1 MLDVTELCYQSLQSL
16 TDYLHFNWTFYW
28 VPDTD
33 LLICVL
39 ARVKDMHRLRKQ
51 LISTSLVMVGFRIQT
66 GLLGLK
72 PANMQK
78 YIIKSKVSTIK
89 PMDLFIGVLQFKL
102 KYSFSIILI
111 NKNCINFNSFHK
123 KFISAW
129 KVVEVLKF

>member
-1 MLDVTELCYQSLQSL
+1 
-16 TDYLHFNWTFYW
+16 
-28 VPDTD
+28 
-33 LLICVL
+33 
-39 ARVKDMHRLRKQ
+39 
-51 LISTSLVMVGFRIQT
+51 MVGFRIQT

-78 YIIKSKVSTIK
+78 YIKSKVSTIK
-89 PMDLFIGVLQFKL
+89 PIDLFIGFLQLKV

-129 KVVEVLKF
+129 KVVEVM